1 MLIDM
6 KRAVRILTIGV
17 LVAVFFIASC
27 SDNQA
32 VIASDTGET
41 LRAKAAVKDEDAL
54 WTREV
59 EKERLMRTIETN
71 EALSSSVKL
80 SPESLIAS
88 LSSSEAV
95 YPCIQGF
102 ASLDTT
108 LISSELQ
115 TALDAFVSALSRNES
130 ADESFAPENLFSYV
144 FFLSDLKS
152 GWKAHFDSDFPA
164 AQTPLFVSSIYGS
177 PFIDDEGAEVPVRFG
192 FSGGFI
198 DVLLYF
204 EKDGETYTIS
214 NIEIRKWERV
224 NGK

>member
-17 LVAVFFIASC
+17 LVAVFFAASC

-59 EKERLMRTIETN
+59 EKERLVRTIETN
-71 EALSSSVKL
+71 EVLSSSVKL

-88 LSSSEAV
+88 LSSSETV

-108 LISSELQ
+108 LMSSELKS
-115 TALDAFVSALSRNES
+115 ALDAFVSALSRNES
-130 ADESFAPENLFSYV
+130 ADASFAPENLFSYV

-152 GWKAHFDSDFPA
+152 GWKTHFALDFPD
-164 AQTPLFVSSIYGS
+164 AQTPLFTSSLYGS
-177 PFIDDEGAEVPVRFG
+177 PFIDEAGAEVPVRFG